1 MPVQTKALYYP
12 LGGGLDVVTPVQSM
26 NPGRVIACSN
36 IEPWF
41 NGGYRRI
48 DGFER
53 FDGQPKPSEQ
63 NFIGFEVSA
72 VEDLVIGQIVT
83 GVPSGATGEIIG
95 IYEYDEADD
104 LATRNNDMIGVTQTT
119 GTFAIGDVLTT
130 VTNADKDILPDTS
143 GLAQATD
150 PGSVLIINNLQ
161 ECDSGVD
168 NSDDV
173 VGLECVRN
181 EWPGGVGVDTVSIPM
196 ADLPSYVT
204 TVNDWTLRIRA
215 RVIRKGDAV
224 FRNNSQYVV
233 SPESDDT
240 VTYTFTFAPGG
251 DSESITFTEV
261 DAAMGFID
269 RTVSTSGATA
279 TPAQINA
286 ELITWV
292 QTAFMMEGDLFDGL
306 MIEID
311 EIDIV
316 VDYDGDVEILSA
328 PINRDSPDSTTEG
341 EWLLVAQDRYRADI
355 IQVPG
360 DASSPVDSAWQLGD
374 LVYAIRNNVG
384 LTAGVLH
391 VESAAG
397 WTTVGVTMAEYIFFD
412 AGLAAGATVVE
423 GDTLTGGV
431 SGATGTIHRIVLN
444 SGSTAWDG
452 SGAGYF
458 VLTGVAGG
466 PFQNNEAL
474 ESPAL
479 TQIADA
485 DGINITTAFSI
496 DGIYEWDNHN
506 FFAGAGT
513 LRAYGVNAVDT
524 FAFELDEN
532 GVVSPIHF
540 PASPSAAAPDEGN
553 PGGDP
558 FLIEEHRNYLWF
570 AFPGG
575 RYINSVQGEPLL
587 ITGFLGSNEFGA
599 GDEITGMVSVV
610 GSVLEIFTERES
622 RGLFGFDATD
632 FELKLLAEKS
642 GSRLYGAQKIDT
654 VYTLDDLGISSLAR
668 TDAFGDFI
676 GSTVSQLIQPIV
688 TGDVQDL
695 FTVSTIVRSSNQ
707 YRIYFT
713 DGSGFIMYV
722 PSVGDMNRQRQASGT
737 DTRTRVQFGVMQYP
751 FSVNRIWNTEDGSG
765 MEKSYFITQEAGDGF
780 GYVFQDR
787 KGINFDGDVIRSF
800 IRTAFNFLKTPSV
813 RKRFR
818 RVDME
823 IDAEK
828 PTSLRL
834 IADLSFGVSDSESV
848 TAEPDVTI
856 NAGGGLWDLAEWDEF
871 FWDGQARNNARA
883 SIRGTGEAVGFTI
896 FNESAVTRSYIMQGL
911 TVHYE
916 PRRLQR

>member
-1 MPVQTKALYYP
+1 MAQTKALYYP

-72 VEDLVIGQIVT
+72 VEDLVIGQAVT
-83 GVPSGATGEIIG
+83 GSLSGATGEIIG
-95 IYEYDEADD
+95 IYEDD
-104 LATRNNDMIGVTQTT
+104 GTRGNDMIGVTQTT
-119 GTFAIGDVLTT
+119 GTFLINDVLTT
-130 VTNADKDILPDTS
+130 VTNADEDIVPDIS
-143 GLAQATD
+143 AMSQATD
-150 PGSVLIINNLQ
+150 PGSVLIINDLRD
-161 ECDSGVD
+161 CDNGVD
-168 NSDDV
+168 NPDGV

-181 EWPGGVGVDTVSIPM
+181 EWPGGVGVDTVSIQM
-196 ADLPSYVT
+196 ADLPAHVT
-204 TVNDWTLRIRA
+204 TINSWTLRVRGQ
-215 RVIRKGDAV
+215 VIRKGDAV
-224 FRNNSQYVV
+224 FRNNSQFVV

-240 VTYTFTFAPGG
+240 VLYTFTFAPGG
-251 DSESITFTEV
+251 DTQSLTFSESDSTL
-261 DAAMGFID
+261 GFID
-269 RTVSTSGATA
+269 RSVTQAGATA
-279 TPAQINA
+279 TPAQVNA
-286 ELITWV
+286 AVVTWV
-292 QTAFMMEGDLFDGL
+292 QTAFSMAGDLFDGL
-306 MIEID
+306 MLQID

-316 VDYDGDVEILSA
+316 FDYDGDVEILSE
-328 PINRDSPDSTTEG
+328 PINRDSIDENTEAD
-341 EWLLVAQDRYRADI
+341 WLLVAQDLYRADI
-355 IQVPG
+355 IMVPG
-360 DASSPVDSAWQLGD
+360 DADSPVDSAWQLGD

-397 WTTVGVTMAEYIFFD
+397 WTTAGVTMAEYIFFD

-423 GDTLTGGV
+423 GDTLTGGS

-452 SGAGYF
+452 SGGGYF

-466 PFQNNEAL
+466 PFTDNEAL

-485 DGINITTAFSI
+485 DGINVTLAFSI
-496 DGIYEWDNHN
+496 DGIYEWENHN
-506 FFAGAGT
+506 FFAGTGT

-532 GVVSPIHF
+532 GVVSPIFF
-540 PASPSAAAPDEGN
+540 PPSPAAANPDEGN
-553 PGGDP
+553 PGGPP

-575 RYINSVQGEPLL
+575 RFINSVQGEPLL

-610 GSVLEIFTERES
+610 GSVLDIFTNRES
-622 RGLFGFDATD
+622 RGLFGFDASD

-695 FTVSTIVRSSNQ
+695 FTVSTIVRASNQ

-722 PSVGDMNRQRQASGT
+722 PSVGDMNRQRQAQGEG
-737 DTRTRVQFGVMQYP
+737 TRTKVQFGVMQYP
-751 FSVNRIWNTEDGSG
+751 FAVSRIWNTENGDG
-765 MEKSYFITQEAGDGF
+765 MERSYFITQESGAGF
-780 GYVFQDR
+780 GYVMQDR
-787 KGINFDGDVIRSF
+787 KGINFDGEVIRSF
-800 IRTAFNFLKTPSV
+800 IRTAFNFLKTPSI

-828 PTSLRL
+828 PTTLRL
-834 IADLSFGVSDSESV
+834 IADLSFGVSDAESV
-848 TAEPDVTI
+848 TAEPDTTI

-883 SIRGTGEAVGFTI
+883 NIRGTGEAVGFTI
-896 FNESAVTRSYIMQGL
+896 FNESATTRSYIMQGL

>member
-1 MPVQTKALYYP
+1 MAAVQTKATYYP

-83 GVPSGATGEIIG
+83 GAPSGAMGEIIG
-95 IYEYDEADD
+95 IYEDD
-104 LATRNNDMIGVTQTT
+104 GARGNDMIGVTQTT
-119 GTFAIGDVLTT
+119 GTFLINDVLTT
-130 VTNADKDILPDTS
+130 VTNADEDIVPDIS
-143 GLAQATD
+143 GTATATD
-150 PGSVLIINNLQ
+150 PGSALIINDLR

-168 NSDDV
+168 DPDNI

-196 ADLPSYVT
+196 ADLPAHVT
-204 TVNDWTLRIRA
+204 TINSWTLRVRG

-224 FRNNSQYVV
+224 FRDNSVYVV

-240 VTYTFTFAPGG
+240 VLYTFTFAPGG
-251 DSESITFTEV
+251 DTQSLTFSES
-261 DAAMGFID
+261 DSALGFID
-269 RTVSTSGATA
+269 RSVTQAGATA
-279 TPAQINA
+279 TPAEVNA
-286 ELITWV
+286 AVVTWV

-306 MIEID
+306 MLEID

-316 VDYDGDVEILSA
+316 FDYDGDVEILSA
-328 PINRDSPDSTTEG
+328 PINRDAFDESTEA
-341 EWLLVAQDRYRADI
+341 EYLLAAQDLYRADI
-355 IQVPG
+355 GVVPG

-384 LTAGVLH
+384 VTAGVLH

-397 WTTVGVTMAEYIFFD
+397 WTTAGVTMAEYIFFD
-412 AGLAAGATVVE
+412 VGLAAGAVVVE
-423 GDTLTGGV
+423 GDTLTGGT

-444 SGSTAWDG
+444 AGSTAWDG

-466 PFQNNEAL
+466 PFTDGEAL

-485 DGINITTAFSI
+485 DGINITLAFSI
-496 DGIYEWDNHN
+496 DGIYEWENHN

-524 FAFELDEN
+524 FAFELDEG
-532 GVVSPIHF
+532 GVVSPIFF
-540 PASPSAAAPDEGN
+540 PPSPSAAAPDEGN
-553 PGGDP
+553 PGGPP

-575 RYINSVQGEPLL
+575 RFINSVQGEPLL

-599 GDEITGMVSVV
+599 GDEITGLVSVV

-622 RGLFGFDATD
+622 RGLFGFDASD
-632 FELKLLAEKS
+632 FELKLVAEKS

-654 VYTLDDLGISSLAR
+654 VYTLDDLGVSSLAR
-668 TDAFGDFI
+668 SDAFGDFI
-676 GSTVSQLIQPIV
+676 GSTVSQLIQPLV

-707 YRIYFT
+707 YRFYFT

-722 PSVGDMNRQRQASGT
+722 PSVGDMNRQRQSQGT

-751 FSVNRIWNTEDGSG
+751 FAVSRIWNTENGDG
-765 MEKSYFITQEAGDGF
+765 MERSYFITQEAGDGF

-787 KGINFDGDVIRSF
+787 KGINFDGEVLRSF
-800 IRTAFNFLKTPSV
+800 IRTAFNFLKSPSI

-818 RVDME
+818 RVDLE

-828 PTSLRL
+828 PTTLRV

-848 TAEPDVTI
+848 TAQPDVRI
-856 NAGGGLWDLAEWDEF
+856 DAGGGLWDLAEWDEF

-896 FNESAVTRSYIMQGL
+896 FNESATTRSYIMQGL